1 MVGIY
6 LEKACEHPLRKYL
19 LPSKTVYGVKAIFT
33 VMKSVYLKNISFSV
47 HPIDL

>member
-1 MVGIY
+1 MIGIY
-6 LEKACEHPLRKYL
+6 LEKASEHPLLKYL

-33 VMKSVYLKNISFSV
+33 VMKSVYLKKYIFSV